1 MKEMTDGAD
10 GQLQSTG
17 WPCSSLRTCLRAHV
31 YTYIENEGGIELTRR
46 LLFTNKK
53 VTLKLQLN
61 DKVVGHTKL
70 GKNKD
75 GLV

>member
-1 MKEMTDGAD
+1 M
-10 GQLQSTG
+10 
-17 WPCSSLRTCLRAHV
+17 